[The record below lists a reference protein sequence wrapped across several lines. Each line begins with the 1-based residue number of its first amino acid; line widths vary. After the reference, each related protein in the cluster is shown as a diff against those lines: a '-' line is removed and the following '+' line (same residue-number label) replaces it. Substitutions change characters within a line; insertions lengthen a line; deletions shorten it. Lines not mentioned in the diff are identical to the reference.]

1 MQGPE
6 VAFVDNVVSARNI
19 LMHALKTLRAVLNDL
34 FHVEK
39 RMTDAIA
46 DSCSLKGILCG
57 EASNSELMLS
67 CPSWKICN
75 VGYVENDSRVHLAG
89 QMCKTL
95 ARVFLPLLQSEID
108 RICEEEMEKQKC
120 SREHVMSYPLAWFIK
135 RADKTVPSPEVTSAL
150 GTLLVVTVGK
160 GSSHHA
166 NSFLN
171 APLVICAGAGAW
183 PPGLVGLLVKAG
195 LPHHS
200 PAMRGRQA
208 VTCCGKS
215 AEDHLQRLGQRYVSR
230 LSDCASYLVHL
241 P

>member
-135 RADKTVPSPEVTSAL
+135 RADKTVPSPEVSSAL

-160 GSSHHA
+160 GSSHRILSSTLHWLYVQA
-166 NSFLN
+166 L
-171 APLVICAGAGAW
+171 AL
-183 PPGLVGLLVKAG
+183 GLLDWWAYWSKRVCPITHQPCVDAKLSHAVANQLKIICNG
-195 LPHHS
+195 WVSGMS
-200 PAMRGRQA
+200 P
-208 VTCCGKS
+208 
-215 AEDHLQRLGQRYVSR
+215 D
-230 LSDCASYLVHL
+230 
-241 P
+241 